1 MTTGERIAALRK
13 EHSMTQP
20 MLADRMNVSQSTITS
35 WENDRRGIGAED
47 LLKLSKLFDV
57 STDYLLGNSDKRHYY
72 DLTAKDTQDIAEQA
86 QQIIDG
92 MDTGASVN
100 FYGEPMTE
108 EQKQSMRDILE
119 MGLRIN
125 KEKAKKKFTPK
136 KFRGQ
141 DGD

>member
-1 MTTGERIAALRK
+1 MDTAQRIAELRI
-13 EHSMTQP
+13 EHKMSQAD
-20 MLADRMNVSQSTITS
+20 LANRLSVSPSTVGMWETRKRMPSP
-35 WENDRRGIGAED
+35 D
-47 LLKLSKLFDV
+47 LIKQLGKVFDV
-57 STDYLLGNSDKRHYY
+57 STDYILAVSDKRHYY